1 MMNST
6 KTSNIFFMGYFLPFV
21 WGFVLM
27 EVGLGQNQATEI
39 KLGVVLDLQTPFS
52 KICLTSMNMSLS
64 DFYSK
69 HADYTTRL
77 KIHVRDSME
86 DVVQASAAAVDLIKN
101 EKVSAIIGP
110 RSSMQTE
117 FMIRLA
123 NISQVPTI
131 TFSAT
136 CPSLT
141 SIHSPYFV
149 RATLD
154 DSSQVRAIAAIVKS
168 FGWRNIVAIYVDNEF
183 GKGIMPYLSDALS
196 DVQAFVVNRCLIPE
210 DANDDQILKEL
221 YKLMT
226 MQTRVFV
233 VHMPSTLGF
242 RFFQKAREIGM
253 MEEGYVWLLTDGMMN
268 LLKSNERGSCLENMQ
283 GVLGVRSHIPKSNDL
298 EDFRLSWKKNS
309 LKGKDVELNIFALR
323 AYDSITALAMAVEK
337 ASIKSLWYDNPTAS
351 ANNKTDIGT
360 LGVSQYGPSL
370 LKALSN
376 VRFKGL
382 AGEFEL
388 INRQFKLSTY
398 EVINIVGNEENI
410 IGFWRPGN
418 GLMNAHSKKTMS
430 LVRERFGPVIWPG
443 KSRVVPKGWEIP
455 TNVKVLRVG
464 VPAKKGFLSFVDAKT
479 DPISNKMIPTGYSI
493 DIFEATLKKLPYSVI
508 PKYIAFESPDENYDE
523 MVNQVYI
530 GTYDAFV
537 GDVSIIANR
546 SQFVD
551 FTLPY
556 TESGVSMMV
565 QLKDKKNKNTWVFV
579 NPWSLG
585 LWVTTACFFVF
596 IGFIVWILEH
606 RVNTDF
612 RGPPHHQIGTS
623 FWFAFSTMNFAHR
636 EKVVSNLARFVVLV
650 WCFVVFVLIQS
661 YTANLTS
668 FLTVQ
673 RLQPE
678 VTNWKDLI
686 SNNKNV
692 GYQRGTFVLKLLES
706 QGFHESQL
714 KPFGSAEECD
724 ELFSNGTIAASFDE
738 VAYLKLIL
746 SENCS
751 KYVMVEP
758 TFKTAGFGFVF
769 PKNSPLTDDFSR
781 AILNVTQS
789 EEMQHIENKWFKKQ
803 SNCPDPN
810 TDLSSKSLSLSSLWG
825 LFLIA
830 GITSFLALLIFLAT
844 FLYEHKH
851 TLFDDS
857 EHSFRRKFKS
867 LVRVFDEKDIKSHT
881 FKENAIHNVSS
892 PITQG
897 SSYPS
902 TNRSTPFPQSPTQTR
917 EFESIRVPSI
927 MNGELFTVQLEQFED
942 EATTHVK
949 VDDRKKLQKCI
960 TI

>member
-6 KTSNIFFMGYFLPFV
+6 KSFNSNFMGYFVLFV

-27 EVGLGQNQATEI
+27 EVGFGQNQATEI
-39 KLGVVLDLQTPFS
+39 KVGVVLDLQTLFS

-64 DFYSK
+64 DFYKK
-69 HADYTTRL
+69 HTDYTTRL
-77 KIHVRDSME
+77 AIHVRDSME
-86 DVVQASAAAVDLIKN
+86 DVVQASAAALDLIKN
-101 EKVSAIIGP
+101 EEVSAIIGP

-141 SIHSPYFV
+141 SINSPYFV

-154 DSSQVRAIAAIVKS
+154 DSSQVRAIAAIIKS
-168 FGWRNIVAIYVDNEF
+168 FGWRNVVAVYVDNEF
-183 GKGIMPYLSDALS
+183 GKGIMSYLSDALN
-196 DVQAFVVNRCLIPE
+196 DVQAFVVNRCLIPQ

-233 VHMPSTLGF
+233 VHMPPTLGF

-253 MEEGYVWLLTDGMMN
+253 MEEGYVWLLTDGVMN
-268 LLKSNERGSCLENMQ
+268 LIKSNERGSSFENMQ
-283 GVLGVRSHIPKSNDL
+283 GVLGVRSHITKSKDL
-298 EDFRLSWKKNS
+298 EDFRLRWKKTFEKKNS
-309 LKGKDVELNIFALR
+309 LKGDDVELNIFVLR
-323 AYDSITALAMAVEK
+323 AYDSITALAMAVENTN
-337 ASIKSLWYDNPTAS
+337 IKSLWYDNPIAS
-351 ANNKTDIGT
+351 ANNKTDLGT
-360 LGVSQYGPSL
+360 LKVSRYGPSL
-370 LKALSN
+370 LEALSN

-382 AGEFEL
+382 AGEFKL
-388 INRQFKLSTY
+388 VNRQFELSAF
-398 EVINIVGNEENI
+398 EVINIIGNEERI

-418 GLMNAHSKKTMS
+418 GLVNANSNKTT
-430 LVRERFGPVIWPG
+430 LLGGERFGPVIWPG
-443 KSRVVPKGWEIP
+443 KSHVVPKGWEIP
-455 TNVKVLRVG
+455 TNGKMLRVG
-464 VPAKKGFLSFVDAKT
+464 VPVKKGFLNFVDAKK
-479 DPISNKMIPTGYSI
+479 DPITNELTPTGYCI
-493 DIFEATLKKLPYSVI
+493 DVFEAALKKLHYSVI
-508 PKYIAFESPDENYDE
+508 PKYIAFVSPDENYDE
-523 MVNQVYI
+523 MVYQVYN
-530 GTYDAFV
+530 GTYDAVV
-537 GDVSIIANR
+537 GDVTIIANR
-546 SQFVD
+546 SLYVD

-565 QLKDKKNKNTWVFV
+565 PLKENRNKNTWVFLK
-579 NPWSLG
+579 PWSLD
-585 LWVTTACFFVF
+585 LWVTTTCFFVF

-650 WCFVVFVLIQS
+650 WCFVVLVLIQS

-673 RLQPE
+673 RFQPE

-686 SNNKNV
+686 KNNEYV
-692 GYQRGTFVLKLLES
+692 GYQRGTFVGNLLES
-706 QGFHESQL
+706 QGFQKSQL

-746 SENCS
+746 SKNCS
-751 KYVMVEP
+751 RYAM
-758 TFKTAGFGFVF
+758 VF
-769 PKNSPLTDDFSR
+769 PKNSPLTDDVSR
-781 AILNVTQS
+781 AILNVTQG
-789 EEMQHIENKWFKKQ
+789 EEMQNIENKWFKKQ
-803 SNCPDPN
+803 SDNCPDPKN
-810 TDLSSKSLSLSSLWG
+810 DLSSNSLSVSSFWG

-830 GITSFLALLIFLAT
+830 GIASFLALLIFVVT
-844 FLYEHKH
+844 FLYEHKL
-851 TLFDDS
+851 TLFADS
-857 EHSFRRKFKS
+857 EHSFPRKLKS
-867 LVRVFDEKDIKSHT
+867 LVRIFDEKDIKSHT
-881 FKENAIHNVSS
+881 FKENAVHNVSS

-897 SSYPS
+897 SSTPL
-902 TNRSTPFPQSPTQTR
+902 TDQGTPLPRSSSQNR
-917 EFESIRVPSI
+917 EFESRSVPSI
-927 MNGELFTVQLEQFED
+927 PNGELFTLQSKQVED
-942 EATTHVK
+942 EESTINVK
-949 VDDRKKLQKCI
+949 VK
-960 TI
+960 